1 MTSSRTEQRALV
13 VLLAGV
19 AGFQAALAAGAPLG
33 EAAWGG
39 RHPGVLPRE
48 LRLASAAACLAWGT
62 AAGLVAT
69 GRPGTGAGRVRLRR
83 GIAVT
88 ATAGTLANLASPST
102 PERVVWAPVSAAM
115 AALAWR
121 AGRRER
127 LTA

>member
-1 MTSSRTEQRALV
+1 MTPSRTEQRALV

-19 AGFQAALAAGAPLG
+19 AGFQAALAGGAPLG
-33 EAAWGG
+33 AAAWGG

-48 LRLASAAACLAWGT
+48 LRLASAAACVAWGT

-69 GRPGTGAGRVRLRR
+69 GQPGSAPGRVRLLR

-102 PERVVWAPVSAAM
+102 PERVVWAPVSAAV